1 MQYVLII
8 LFSFPNFPQILT
20 QLYFLSQEK
29 EKQQNK
35 MNKRTSKNQ
44 KGQEILKQKAHMH
57 TTFGHFVL
65 AKYPRPALNYGWY
78 ILWFSTGENW
88 FFPFPAVIK

>member
-8 LFSFPNFPQILT
+8 LFSFPNFPQILA

-35 MNKRTSKNQ
+35 MNKRTTKNSKNQ

-57 TTFGHFVL
+57 TTFGHFD
-65 AKYPRPALNYGWY
+65 
-78 ILWFSTGENW
+78 
-88 FFPFPAVIK
+88 FFFFMLCQ